1 MGDTASKTR
10 SIPLTPGAGDVEK
23 PRSDRTLPGNGGPLP
38 VRDDQPTIITG
49 RQPLP
54 APAATSDSAYRILQ
68 GRIMPGDRLEHFELV
83 EYVGGGGM
91 GRVFRAL
98 DTRLARPVALKIL
111 APDQAVDQETRLR
124 FQNEAQSAARL
135 DHENIARV
143 FHVGEDR
150 GLHYIVFEYIEGI
163 NIRALVEQKGPLS
176 LEEAVNYTL
185 QIAEALAHA
194 AGRDVVHRDIKPSNV
209 LIAAEGRVK
218 LIDMGLARLRQ
229 ADPAVAD
236 LTASGVTL
244 GTFDYIS
251 PEQAR
256 DPRNADVRS
265 DIYSL
270 GCTFFYMLSGRPPF
284 PEGTVLQKL
293 LQHQGDQ
300 PPDVHQFRP
309 DLPDEVTRVLRKM
322 LAKDPRHR
330 YANPAELVDD
340 LLTLA
345 EQVGLPLVG
354 LGGKLWLGRRR
365 IPAFSWRRHLPWV
378 IPAAALLCIV
388 LLLDLVWSLEARRD
402 DRLPPSLIGAPEGE
416 GSGQSPPEDY
426 STQPPDRRD
435 DGAGRKT
442 EDRRGEGVLPAGNG
456 GDSRAPSGL
465 GTDLSPA
472 GAGFGSKYWDGTRTI
487 RTATEG
493 LNLETLHGG
502 APVDGGSGLGP
513 TLTDYPG
520 LKRLPGEPASL
531 RVGGAPGATKRTG
544 LLVVE
549 EKPAGENH
557 FSSLAAACAAAV
569 NGDIIELCYNGPR
582 KERPISLA
590 NLHVTIRAGKG
601 FQPVVLFQPTERD
614 PYSGSCSLFHL
625 TSGRLTLRGIGFE
638 LRVSQET
645 AATSWSLVE
654 IRGPQ
659 TVRGEKCILTIC
671 NADEQKD
678 VVFFRTRPTVEGE
691 PAAGEAATAARA
703 TNIELRDCLARGD
716 AVLLHVEKLQPT
728 QLVWENGLLVTA
740 QQLLTADGGNDVP
753 RPGDMLGVDLRHVT
767 AVVRGGLCRLID
779 ESRAPQ
785 QLATQFRCYD
795 CIILGTAAEPLIAQE
810 GTAEI
815 DVLRR
820 RFTWNGE
827 RNFYQG
833 FDQFWIIDDAD
844 AETPLEQRDF
854 TAWQAYWTAQGEQ
867 RPSTEP
873 VVWRKLPDPERP
885 LCAHTAED
893 YQLDKTVDN
902 PAINA
907 VNDSGYAG
915 FLSENLPP
923 APPTST
929 STEKPATKTPPA
941 DLPPAEK
948 TAPDRAAAEAA
959 TTVE

>member
-1 MGDTASKTR
+1 MGDTASSTQ
-10 SIPLTPGAGDVEK
+10 SIQPSPPAGEVER
-23 PRSDRTLPGNGGPLP
+23 PRSDRTPRGNGGPAP

-49 RQPLP
+49 RPPLP
-54 APAATSDSAYRILQ
+54 APGATTESAYRILQ

-111 APDQAVDQETRLR
+111 SPDQAIDQETLLR

-143 FHVGEDR
+143 FHVGQDR

-176 LEEAVNYTL
+176 LDEAVHYTL

-194 AGRDVVHRDIKPSNV
+194 AARDVVHRDIKPSNV
-209 LIAAEGRVK
+209 LIAPEGRVK
-218 LIDMGLARLRQ
+218 LIDMGLARLKQ

-309 DLPDEVTRVLRKM
+309 DLPEEVTRVLRKM

-330 YANPAELVDD
+330 YATPAELVDD

-345 EQVGLPLVG
+345 EQVGLPMVG
-354 LGGKLWLGRRR
+354 LGGKLWLGRRQT
-365 IPAFSWRRHLPWV
+365 ATFSWRRHLPWIAPV
-378 IPAAALLCIV
+378 AALVCIV
-388 LLLDLVWSLEARRD
+388 LLLDLMWSLEARRD
-402 DRLPPSLIGAPEGE
+402 DRLPPSLITE
-416 GSGQSPPEDY
+416 PEDVGNG
-426 STQPPDRRD
+426 SAPKDSIE
-435 DGAGRKT
+435 AERKT
-442 EDRRGEGVLPAGNG
+442 EGLPKDRSAGVPPAESGRDG
-456 GDSRAPSGL
+456 RAPRGLDASLGSG
-465 GTDLSPA
+465 GERFDY
-472 GAGFGSKYWDGTRTI
+472 KVWDGTRTV

-493 LNLETLHGG
+493 LNLATLHGG
-502 APVDGGSGLGP
+502 APLDGSSSWGP
-513 TLTDYPG
+513 TLANFPG
-520 LKRLPGEPASL
+520 LNRLPGEPPLPS
-531 RVGGAPGATKRTG
+531 RTGNGGSIPAAKRSG

-557 FSSLAAACAAAV
+557 FASLAAACVAAAD
-569 NGDIIELCYNGPR
+569 GDVIELCYNGPR
-582 KERPISLA
+582 KERPIALT

-601 FQPVVLFQPTERD
+601 FQPVLLFQPAEHD
-614 PYSGSCSLFHL
+614 PYSGSCSMFNLA
-625 TSGRLTLRGIGFE
+625 SGRLTLRGVGIEF
-638 LRVSQET
+638 RVSRAV

-654 IRGPQ
+654 TRGPQ
-659 TVRGEKCILTIC
+659 TVRLEKCALTIC

-678 VVFFRTRPTVEGE
+678 VVFFRTRPPVESD
-691 PAAGEAATAARA
+691 PAAGETAPAAARTA
-703 TNIELRDCLARGD
+703 NIELRDCIARGE
-716 AVLLHVEKLQPT
+716 AVFLHVEKLQPT
-728 QLVWENGLLVTA
+728 QLAWENGLLVA
-740 QQLLTADGGNDVP
+740 GQQLLTADGGSDAP
-753 RPGDMLGVDLRHVT
+753 APGDMLAIDLRHLT
-767 AVVRGGLCRLID
+767 AVVRSGLCRLI
-779 ESRAPQ
+779 EEQRAPQ
-785 QLATQFRCYD
+785 QLPTQFRCAD
-795 CIILGTAAEPLIAQE
+795 CIILGTAASPMIAQE
-810 GTAEI
+810 GTASL

-820 RFTWNGE
+820 RFAWNGE

-833 FDQFWIIDDAD
+833 FDQFWTIDDAD
-844 AETPLEQRDF
+844 AETPPEQRDF
-854 TAWQAYWTAQGEQ
+854 DAWQTYWTAQSEQ
-867 RPSTEP
+867 RPSIEP
-873 VVWRKLPDPERP
+873 VVWKRLPEPDRP
-885 LCAHTAED
+885 LCAHAADD
-893 YQLDKTVDN
+893 YLLDKTADN

-907 VNDSGYAG
+907 VNDGGYAG
-915 FLSENLPP
+915 MLHENLPP
-923 APPTST
+923 APPPSP
-929 STEKPATKTPPA
+929 S
-941 DLPPAEK
+941 PAEK
-948 TAPDRAAAEAA
+948 PGVKTP
-959 TTVE
+959 VE